1 MSERLKELKK
11 ELFQIRYE
19 MSVFAVKRANNENY
33 NKYLNLKLAKIKEE
47 IAKEMVWEERERK
60 RTK

>member
-1 MSERLKELKK
+1 
-11 ELFQIRYE
+11 